1 MLADSRSPDP
11 VTGTP
16 QASSDRGPCWN
27 RVFPGEGRQ
36 IGALRQWLASLLP
49 PCPAREDVIY
59 VASELG
65 TNAVLHTASGQGGS
79 FEVEVTWHGPVVRVA
94 VADGGAPAGP
104 RLVDDPLGQSGRG
117 LLIVRSLAVRTGQRG
132 DHRGR
137 LIWADVPWDTAA
149 AGPVVPDSRE
159 AAIGAGLASLASRFR
174 GVPAW
179 FGRSTLQWWALAGGE
194 LVSAPSAGEL
204 GGVLD
209 DLLGTRSAPM
219 PDARG
224 RARADAAGQRFSA
237 AAR

>member
-1 MLADSRSPDP
+1 MPADSRSPDP

-16 QASSDRGPCWN
+16 QASPDWGPCWN
-27 RVFPGEGRQ
+27 QVFPGEARQ
-36 IGALRQWLASLLP
+36 IGVLRQWLSSLLP
-49 PCPAREDVIY
+49 PCAARDDVIY

-79 FEVEVTWHGPVVRVA
+79 FEVEVTWSGPVVRVA
-94 VADGGAPAGP
+94 VADGGALAGP

-137 LIWADVPWDTAA
+137 LIWADIAWDTAA
-149 AGPVVPDSRE
+149 AGPVVPDWRE
-159 AAIGAGLASLASRFR
+159 AAIGAGLASLAGRFR

-194 LVSAPSAGEL
+194 LVSAPSAAEL

-209 DLLGTRSAPM
+209 RLPGTPFTPM
-219 PDARG
+219 AEASG
-224 RARADAAGQRFSA
+224 RARADAAGQRVSA